1 MKLNPFCMCCA
12 VNKQEKKI
20 RHFDNMEKKTLY
32 MQKVMEKLSQA
43 GDDDCAPSI
52 SIDLRKLYHDYWGE
66 QPSDDYSTVKKEFNQ
81 LMLDMEA
88 SIEAEI
94 RSSDDPLATALL
106 YARIGNYID
115 FAALSPVDRETV
127 LRLLREEN
135 KDPLPAIEYD
145 NLKKDLAHA
154 SKLAYLTDNCGE
166 IVLDKLAIRILK
178 EQYPDLDIT
187 VIVRGIHV
195 VNDAT
200 MEDAIETGLT
210 DLVSVIG
217 NGSGVGGTWLP
228 GINTETRRILSDAD
242 LIISKGQ
249 GNYETLHDCGLNIY
263 YLFLC
268 KCEWFQ
274 IQFNARPL
282 EGMFLNERRTD

>member
-115 FAALSPVDRETV
+115 FAALSHVDKETV

-145 NLKKDLAHA
+145 NLKKDLVHA

-187 VIVRGIHV
+187 VIVRGIPV

-242 LIISKGQ
+242 LIIAKGQ

>member
-106 YARIGNYID
+106 YARIGN
-115 FAALSPVDRETV
+115 
-127 LRLLREEN
+127 
-135 KDPLPAIEYD
+135 
-145 NLKKDLAHA
+145 
-154 SKLAYLTDNCGE
+154 
-166 IVLDKLAIRILK
+166 
-178 EQYPDLDIT
+178 
-187 VIVRGIHV
+187 
-195 VNDAT
+195 
-200 MEDAIETGLT
+200 
-210 DLVSVIG
+210 
-217 NGSGVGGTWLP
+217 
-228 GINTETRRILSDAD
+228 
-242 LIISKGQ
+242 
-249 GNYETLHDCGLNIY
+249 
-263 YLFLC
+263 
-268 KCEWFQ
+268 
-274 IQFNARPL
+274 
-282 EGMFLNERRTD
+282 

>member
-94 RSSDDPLATALL
+94 RSSDDPLETALL

-115 FAALSPVDRETV
+115 FAALSHVDKETV

-135 KDPLPAIEYD
+135 KDPLSAIEYD
-145 NLKKDLAHA
+145 NLKKDLANA

-166 IVLDKLAIRILK
+166 IVLDKLVIRILK

-187 VIVRGIHV
+187 VIVRGIPV

>member
-1 MKLNPFCMCCA
+1 
-12 VNKQEKKI
+12 
-20 RHFDNMEKKTLY
+20 
-32 MQKVMEKLSQA
+32 
-43 GDDDCAPSI
+43 
-52 SIDLRKLYHDYWGE
+52 
-66 QPSDDYSTVKKEFNQ
+66 
-81 LMLDMEA
+81 
-88 SIEAEI
+88 
-94 RSSDDPLATALL
+94 
-106 YARIGNYID
+106 
-115 FAALSPVDRETV
+115 
-127 LRLLREEN
+127 
-135 KDPLPAIEYD
+135 
-145 NLKKDLAHA
+145 
-154 SKLAYLTDNCGE
+154 
-166 IVLDKLAIRILK
+166 
-178 EQYPDLDIT
+178 
-187 VIVRGIHV
+187 
-195 VNDAT
+195 

>member
-115 FAALSPVDRETV
+115 FAALSHVDKETV

-135 KDPLPAIEYD
+135 KDPLSAIEYD
-145 NLKKDLAHA
+145 NLKKDLANA

-166 IVLDKLAIRILK
+166 IVLDKLVIRILK

-187 VIVRGIHV
+187 VIVRGIPV